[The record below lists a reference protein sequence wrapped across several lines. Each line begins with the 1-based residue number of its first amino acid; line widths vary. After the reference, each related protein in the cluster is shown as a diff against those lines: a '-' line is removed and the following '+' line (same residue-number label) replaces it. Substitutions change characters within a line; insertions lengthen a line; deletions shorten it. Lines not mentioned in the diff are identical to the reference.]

1 MTRIVS
7 YVYLILLSFIFTYEI
22 PISYKYEFSFG
33 YEDNFM
39 RFSDNELNTYHV
51 NNNSNN
57 DYLGD
62 ATTYDSGIIGSSL
75 QIKLSPD
82 LNNIYKTNLIT
93 KLKYNYYS
101 SSDLKSYSSF
111 SFRYEIKLASYRWLK
126 FSYSLMPDYYLR
138 TYIDRDLVPNER
150 FPCTFSNEIIY
161 ISYSHKLYF
170 DRTWIDYRLIFNNQ
184 FYNKYF
190 TEFDSKIIGTE
201 VTLKSKKIKNYYG
214 SLGFLYLKSDNIS
227 YDPMK
232 MLESSKM
239 DRSYT
244 RTGFKLYV
252 KRILKKSYI
261 NSLGLKFYFNHRFY
275 DLDSWFYNQNNWKS
289 YSDFDLRF
297 ESSKKIIKNIH
308 LNFSLRHFRRIVDSS
323 NSSEIEWVEDYKNHS
338 RNEIWLKFVYI
349 F

>member
-1 MTRIVS
+1 
-7 YVYLILLSFIFTYEI
+7 
-22 PISYKYEFSFG
+22 
-33 YEDNFM
+33 
-39 RFSDNELNTYHV
+39 
-51 NNNSNN
+51 
-57 DYLGD
+57 
-62 ATTYDSGIIGSSL
+62 
-75 QIKLSPD
+75 
-82 LNNIYKTNLIT
+82 
-93 KLKYNYYS
+93 
-101 SSDLKSYSSF
+101 
-111 SFRYEIKLASYRWLK
+111 
-126 FSYSLMPDYYLR
+126 
-138 TYIDRDLVPNER
+138 
-150 FPCTFSNEIIY
+150 
-161 ISYSHKLYF
+161 
-170 DRTWIDYRLIFNNQ
+170 
-184 FYNKYF
+184 
-190 TEFDSKIIGTE
+190 
-201 VTLKSKKIKNYYG
+201 
-214 SLGFLYLKSDNIS
+214 
-227 YDPMK
+227 MK